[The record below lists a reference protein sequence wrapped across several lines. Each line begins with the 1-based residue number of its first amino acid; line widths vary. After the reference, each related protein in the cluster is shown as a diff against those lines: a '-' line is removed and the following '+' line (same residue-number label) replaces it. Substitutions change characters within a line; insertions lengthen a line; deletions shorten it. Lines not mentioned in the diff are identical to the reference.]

1 VFARDSFTA
10 GARVLG
16 SALAVGQKVADVEA
30 WPDRI
35 AKVTAEQVR
44 AAAKYVFVK
53 KRSVTAFLVEDK
65 GTPE

>member
-1 VFARDSFTA
+1 MFARDSFTT
-10 GARVLG
+10 GARTLG
-16 SALAVGQKVADVEA
+16 AALAVGRKVADVEA

-35 AKVTAEQVR
+35 AAVTAEEIQ

-65 GTPE
+65 EKPE